1 MYLRKRELW
10 GRAATP
16 TGDDHAGGD
25 AEGSARLKS
34 GLPPET
40 TETVEELLS
49 ALDRRRMHREVTL
62 ALRSG
67 IRDATA
73 DFSFLRTRGL
83 RNLLKFLRLI
93 ASSDDAIRLFRYS
106 QTLAELQ
113 VVHALFTH
121 SLKQLKDDP
130 IVKLDHIFG
139 IEPIKISSP
148 ATDSEVALA
157 LRVLEGCCLL
167 DRGSAALAHQHQ
179 AVKVII
185 ILINILSNQ
194 GTLEQGACLDAL
206 ISLML
211 ESSANQLAFED
222 SNGVE
227 KIADLINDEK
237 MDEGIRLKCGE
248 FLLLLIGH
256 VNGRRDH
263 TPLAN
268 IHGEIRRLLGEKCA
282 SLIWAASQFG
292 SNLEPDQRQTAL
304 HIQAR
309 RILEALEL
317 YY

>member
-16 TGDDHAGGD
+16 IGDDHAGGD
-25 AEGSARLKS
+25 TAGSGRLKS
-34 GLPPET
+34 GLPPEIA
-40 TETVEELLS
+40 ETVVELVS
-49 ALDRRRMHREVTL
+49 ALDRRRLHREVTL

-73 DFSFLRTRGL
+73 DFSFLRIRGL
-83 RNLLKFLRLI
+83 RNLLKFLRSI
-93 ASSDDAIRLFRYS
+93 ANSDDAIRLFRYS

-139 IEPIKISSP
+139 VEPMKISSP

-167 DRGSAALAHQHQ
+167 DRGSAALAHQHSG
-179 AVKVII
+179 VE
-185 ILINILSNQ
+185 ILINILSNR

-211 ESSANQLAFED
+211 ESSANQLAFEA
-222 SNGVE
+222 SHGVE
-227 KIADLINDEK
+227 KIANLINDEK
-237 MDEGIRLKCGE
+237 VDEGIRLKCGE

-263 TPLAN
+263 TPLAS
-268 IHGEIRRLLGEKCA
+268 IHGEIRRLFGEKCA
-282 SLIWAASQFG
+282 SLIWAGSQFG
-292 SNLEPDQRQTAL
+292 STLEPDQRQTAL

-309 RILEALEL
+309 RVLEALEL